1 MPKGKGYKVAAG
13 AVKATAKKAVKGA
26 KKAAGAAKSAM
37 KKGK

>member
-13 AVKATAKKAVKGA
+13 AVKATKKVAKGV
-26 KKAAGAAKSAM
+26 KKAAGAAKSAV